1 MRSLLYLW
9 PEMFFHQPGLGHMSA
24 IAKSLS
30 LEASL
35 SNRVGLL
42 PPLLS
47 NPDHNPGAKRR
58 LSWDHYF
65 KFDDLPIID
74 SGLDSRNDI
83 KTLLCSNKS
92 TILCGEPALG
102 SSLIGS
108 KDTVIARWF
117 PRPSIYGQWLSL
129 NAADPLLST
138 HDFDGRFSSVVK
150 QAAAHVLSEI
160 GFPAGVLLI
169 RRGDMASAKTDLLV
183 VLQYLESKG
192 VGKSD
197 IIYLMTNETDQ
208 GYIRALKDAYPGLI
222 WERDVDCAGPSKQ
235 LKSDN
240 YLLFRVGKYIQSRH
254 DRLGLGVLRY
264 PDPERWA
271 LQRRPFKDRLL
282 EKLAYRSSAVSLEW
296 LLKAVPRVV
305 Q

>member
-1 MRSLLYLW
+1 
-9 PEMFFHQPGLGHMSA
+9 MFYHQPGLGHMSA

-74 SGLDSRNDI
+74 SGFSSRNDI
-83 KTLLCSNKS
+83 RSLLCSNQS
-92 TILCGEPALG
+92 TILYGEPALG
-102 SSLIGS
+102 SLKGS
-108 KDTVIARWF
+108 QDTVIARWF

-129 NAADPLLST
+129 NAADPLLKS
-138 HDFDGRFSSVVK
+138 HDFGGRFSTIVQK
-150 QAAAHVLSEI
+150 TAAHVLSEI
-160 GFPAGVLLI
+160 GLPAGVMHI
-169 RRGDMASAKTDLLV
+169 RRGDMACAKTEPLV

-192 VGKSD
+192 VGRSD

-208 GYIRALKDAYPGLI
+208 SYIRALKDAFHGLV
-222 WERDVDCAGPSKQ
+222 WERDLDYVRTSKQ

-240 YLLFRVGKYIQSRH
+240 YLLFRVGKYIQSRY

-264 PDPERWA
+264 PDPESWA
-271 LQRRPFKDRLL
+271 LRRMPFQKRLWG
-282 EKLAYRSSAVSLEW
+282 KIAFHSSAVNLEW
-296 LLKAVPRVV
+296 LSKEVRCVF
-305 Q
+305 QQDSQIS